1 MTCGNIFVK
10 NIYNNSKI
18 KKMDTKLGIPQ
29 TQMKTI
35 VKNLTIVL
43 ASEMV
48 LYVKTRKFHWN
59 VAGNSFMEMHKLF
72 EAQYN
77 ELELIIDEVAER
89 IGKLGDKAIG
99 TMKEFNEHS
108 VLKESTKDE
117 DKEAM
122 VKELLDNHRTL
133 ISQIRDF
140 IKETDETDDF
150 GTADF
155 LTGIIQKH
163 EAQAWI
169 LRRYNS

>member
-1 MTCGNIFVK
+1 
-10 NIYNNSKI
+10 
-18 KKMDTKLGIPQ
+18 MDTRLGIPQ
-29 TQMKTI
+29 KDMKTN
-35 VKNLTIVL
+35 VKNLTVVL

-99 TMKEFNEHS
+99 TMKEFNDQS
-108 VLKESTKDE
+108 VLKECTKYEEKD
-117 DKEAM
+117 AM
-122 VKELLDNHRTL
+122 VKELLEDYRTL
-133 ISQIRDF
+133 ISKIRDF
-140 IKETDETDDF
+140 IKETEETDDF

-155 LTGIIQKH
+155 LTAIIQKH
-163 EAQAWI
+163 EEQAWI

>member
-1 MTCGNIFVK
+1 
-10 NIYNNSKI
+10 
-18 KKMDTKLGIPQ
+18 MDTKLGIPQ
-29 TQMKTI
+29 KDMKSNI
-35 VKNLTIVL
+35 KNLTTVL

-72 EAQYN
+72 ENQYN

-89 IGKLGDKAIG
+89 IGKLGEKAIG
-99 TMKEFNEHS
+99 TMKEFNDNS
-108 VLKESTKDE
+108 VLKESTKYE
-117 DKEAM
+117 DKDAM
-122 VKELLDNHRTL
+122 VKELLADYQKL

-140 IKETDETDDF
+140 IKETEETDDF

-155 LTGIIQKH
+155 LTGIILKH

-169 LRRYNS
+169 LRRYQS

>member
-1 MTCGNIFVK
+1 
-10 NIYNNSKI
+10 
-18 KKMDTKLGIPQ
+18 MDTKLGIPQ
-29 TQMKTI
+29 KEMKANI
-35 VKNLTIVL
+35 KNLTTVL

-89 IGKLGDKAIG
+89 IGKLGEKAIG
-99 TMKEFNEHS
+99 TMKEFNDHS
-108 VLKESTKDE
+108 ILKECTKYEEKD
-117 DKEAM
+117 AM
-122 VKELLDNHRTL
+122 VDELLSDYQKL
-133 ISQIRDF
+133 ISSIRDF
-140 IKETDETDDF
+140 IKETEETDDF

-163 EAQAWI
+163 EEQAWI
-169 LRRYNS
+169 LRRYKDQK

>member
-1 MTCGNIFVK
+1 
-10 NIYNNSKI
+10 
-18 KKMDTKLGIPQ
+18 MDTKLGIPQ
-29 TQMKTI
+29 KDMKSNI
-35 VKNLTIVL
+35 KNLTTVL

-72 EAQYN
+72 ENQYN

-89 IGKLGDKAIG
+89 IGKLGEKAIG
-99 TMKEFNEHS
+99 TMKEFNDNS
-108 VLKESTKDE
+108 ILKESTKYE
-117 DKEAM
+117 DKDAM
-122 VKELLDNHRTL
+122 VKELLADYQKL

-140 IKETDETDDF
+140 IKETEETDDF

-155 LTGIIQKH
+155 LTGIILKH

-169 LRRYNS
+169 LRRYQS

>member
-1 MTCGNIFVK
+1 
-10 NIYNNSKI
+10 
-18 KKMDTKLGIPQ
+18 MDTKLGIPQ
-29 TQMKTI
+29 KDMKVNI
-35 VKNLTIVL
+35 KNLTVVL

-89 IGKLGDKAIG
+89 IGKLGEKAIG
-99 TMKEFNEHS
+99 TMKEFNESS
-108 VLKESTKDE
+108 VLKESTKYE
-117 DKEAM
+117 DKDAM
-122 VKELLDNHRTL
+122 VKELLADYQKL

-140 IKETDETDDF
+140 IKETEETDDF

-169 LRRYNS
+169 LRRYND

>member
-1 MTCGNIFVK
+1 
-10 NIYNNSKI
+10 
-18 KKMDTKLGIPQ
+18 MDTKLGIPQ
-29 TQMKTI
+29 KDMKI
-35 VKNLTIVL
+35 NVKNLTVVL

-59 VAGNSFMEMHKLF
+59 VAGSSFMEMHKLF
-72 EAQYN
+72 EGQYN

-108 VLKESTKDE
+108 ILKECTKYEEKD
-117 DKEAM
+117 AM
-122 VKELLDNHRTL
+122 VKELLDDYRTL
-133 ISQIRDF
+133 ISKIRDF
-140 IKETDETDDF
+140 ITETEETDDF

-155 LTGIIQKH
+155 LTGILQKH

-169 LRRYNS
+169 LRRYTS

>member
-1 MTCGNIFVK
+1 
-10 NIYNNSKI
+10 
-18 KKMDTKLGIPQ
+18 MDTKLGIPQ
-29 TQMKTI
+29 KDMKSNI
-35 VKNLTIVL
+35 KNLTVVL
-43 ASEMV
+43 SSEMV
-48 LYVKTRKFHWN
+48 LYIKTRKFHWN
-59 VAGNSFMEMHKLF
+59 VAGSSFMEMHKLF
-72 EAQYN
+72 EGQYN

-108 VLKESTKDE
+108 ILKESTKYEEKD
-117 DKEAM
+117 AM
-122 VKELLDNHRTL
+122 VKELLADYQKL

-169 LRRYNS
+169 LRRYKN

>member
-1 MTCGNIFVK
+1 ME
-10 NIYNNSKI
+10 
-18 KKMDTKLGIPQ
+18 TKLGIPQ
-29 TQMKTI
+29 KDIKTNI
-35 VKNLTIVL
+35 KNLTVVL

-59 VAGNSFMEMHKLF
+59 VSGNSFMEMHKLF
-72 EAQYN
+72 EGQYN

-89 IGKLGDKAIG
+89 IGKLGEKAIG
-99 TMKEFNEHS
+99 TMKEFTSNS
-108 VLKESTKDE
+108 ILKESTKYE
-117 DKEAM
+117 DKDAM
-122 VKELLDNHRTL
+122 VKELLDDYRTL
-133 ISQIRDF
+133 ISNIRDF
-140 IKETDETDDF
+140 IKETEETDDF

>member
-1 MTCGNIFVK
+1 
-10 NIYNNSKI
+10 
-18 KKMDTKLGIPQ
+18 MDTKLGIPQ
-29 TQMKTI
+29 KDMKTN
-35 VKNLTIVL
+35 VKNLTVVL

-99 TMKEFNEHS
+99 TMKEFNDQS
-108 VLKESTKDE
+108 VLKECTKYEEKD
-117 DKEAM
+117 AM
-122 VKELLDNHRTL
+122 VKELLEDYRTL
-133 ISQIRDF
+133 ISKIRDF
-140 IKETDETDDF
+140 IKETEETDDF

-155 LTGIIQKH
+155 LTAIIQKH
-163 EAQAWI
+163 EEQAWI

>member
-1 MTCGNIFVK
+1 
-10 NIYNNSKI
+10 
-18 KKMDTKLGIPQ
+18 MDTKLGIPQ
-29 TQMKTI
+29 KEMKSNI
-35 VKNLTIVL
+35 KNLTTVL

-72 EAQYN
+72 ENQYN

-89 IGKLGDKAIG
+89 IGKLGEKAIG
-99 TMKEFNEHS
+99 TMKEFNDNS
-108 VLKESTKDE
+108 VLKESTKYE
-117 DKEAM
+117 DKDAM
-122 VKELLDNHRTL
+122 VKELLADYQKL

-140 IKETDETDDF
+140 IKETEETDDF

-155 LTGIIQKH
+155 LTGIILKH

-169 LRRYNS
+169 LRRYQS

>member
-1 MTCGNIFVK
+1 
-10 NIYNNSKI
+10 
-18 KKMDTKLGIPQ
+18 MDTKLGIPQ
-29 TQMKTI
+29 EDIKSNI
-35 VKNLTIVL
+35 KNLTVVL

-89 IGKLGDKAIG
+89 IGKLGDKSIG

-108 VLKESTKDE
+108 VLTESTKYE
-117 DKEAM
+117 EKEAM
-122 VKELLDNHRTL
+122 VKELLDDYRTL
-133 ISQIRDF
+133 ISKIRDF
-140 IKETDETDDF
+140 IKETEKTADF

-155 LTGIIQKH
+155 LTAIIQKH
-163 EAQAWI
+163 EEQAWV
-169 LRRYNS
+169 LRRYNN